1 MKYFLPRLS
10 IKLMFLGE
18 GQSFSIS
25 VFCFQ
30 PPNQEVIRE
39 KSKPTQEN
47 SEVDKTGKV
56 VFA

>member
-10 IKLMFLGE
+10 TKLMLLGE
-18 GQSFSIS
+18 GLSFSIS

-30 PPNQEVIRE
+30 PPKEVIRE